1 MNLTREIA
9 LRFLMS
15 RKGPGRFTGIVSMAG
30 MGVGCF
36 ALVISLAVL
45 NGFEGQVR
53 EKLRGFEGDLR
64 LTGPGLDAMIQ
75 VLENQPEIQSI
86 MPFKTRQGIVQYRS
100 NQRMATFKAV
110 NMEIMQ
116 SFYNM
121 SIQGEIPQKTGILV
135 GRDTADRLGV
145 RVGDAMMISSPLDQT
160 PSIGFPLRLKT
171 IVSGIFHSQ
180 ILDYD
185 DRIIFLSAETG
196 EHLFRRL
203 DRWDGV
209 DLRIHSEINLDDAR
223 ARITAVLPKGIILQ
237 TWEDIHSIL
246 VKAMQLERLGAIS
259 VLSLII
265 LVAAFN
271 LTATL
276 SLITVQKVK
285 EIGILRAIGTPVRTL
300 KNVLIIQG
308 FWRGGWGALSGLLS
322 GSCLVFIQN
331 ITGFIPLPTDIYFMQ
346 TLPMQLL
353 PSDFLM
359 IATIASGFI
368 LISSWGASRKAA
380 IIEPRDALQWTK

>member
-45 NGFEGQVR
+45 NGFEGQVH
-53 EKLRGFEGDLR
+53 EKLRGFDGDLR
-64 LTGPGLDAMIQ
+64 VTGTELDATIQ
-75 VLENQPEIQSI
+75 LLENRPEIQSV
-86 MPFKTRQGIVQYRS
+86 MPFKTRQGLVQYKS

-110 NMEIMQ
+110 DMQMMQ
-116 SFYNM
+116 SFYNV
-121 SIQGEIPQKTGILV
+121 SIQGEIPQKNGILI
-135 GRDTADRLGV
+135 GWDTAARLGV
-145 RVGDAMMISSPLDQT
+145 RVGDEMIISSPLDQT
-160 PSIGFPLRLKT
+160 PSIGFPHRIKT
-171 IVSGIFHSQ
+171 IVNGIFHSQ

-185 DRIIFLSAETG
+185 DRIIFLPAETG
-196 EHLFRRL
+196 ELLFKRV
-203 DRWDGV
+203 DRWDGI
-209 DLRIHSEINLDDAR
+209 DLRIYPETNLEDAETSI
-223 ARITAVLPKGIILQ
+223 AAVLPKGVILQ

-246 VKAMQLERLGAIS
+246 VKAMRLERLGAIS

-276 SLITVQKVK
+276 SLITVQKIK
-285 EIGILRAIGTPVRTL
+285 EIGILRAMGTPIHTL
-300 KNVLIIQG
+300 KNVLVIQG

-322 GSCLVFIQN
+322 GCCLVFIQN
-331 ITGFIPLPTDIYFMQ
+331 ITGFIPLPTDIYFMR
-346 TLPMQLL
+346 TLPMELL
-353 PSDFLM
+353 PADILL
-359 IATIASGFI
+359 ITIIASGFI
-368 LISSWGASRKAA
+368 LVSSWGASRKVA
-380 IIEPRDALQWTK
+380 IIEPRDALQWAK